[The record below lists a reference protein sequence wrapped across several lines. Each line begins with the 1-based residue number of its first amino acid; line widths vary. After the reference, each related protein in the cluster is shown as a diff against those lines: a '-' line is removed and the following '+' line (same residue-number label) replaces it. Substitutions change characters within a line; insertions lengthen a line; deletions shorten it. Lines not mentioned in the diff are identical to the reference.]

1 VRLLHEGTGPEHLR
15 TLRSLVDPAGTRGG
29 RVHDAQVA
37 AICLDHGVKEIWTA
51 DRDFSRCPLRTR
63 NPLLGH

>member
-1 VRLLHEGTGPEHLR
+1 
-15 TLRSLVDPAGTRGG
+15 LVDPAGTRGG